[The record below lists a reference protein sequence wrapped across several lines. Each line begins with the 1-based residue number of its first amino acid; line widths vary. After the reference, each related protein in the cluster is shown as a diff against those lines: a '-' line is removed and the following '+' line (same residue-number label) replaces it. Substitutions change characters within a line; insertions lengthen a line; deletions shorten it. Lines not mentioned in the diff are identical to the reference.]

1 MSRYS
6 SLVSSLSSSQ
16 ELLDIALGIAKKA
29 GEMLVQRPLI
39 FEVTSKSVAIDIAT
53 QMDRDSEKLIVESIL
68 SARPGDGI
76 IGEEGSSRSSS
87 TGITWVIDPIDGT
100 VNYLYGL
107 PGWSVSIAAKDGSE
121 VLAGVVHSPTVGST
135 WTASK
140 GGGAFF
146 NSHPISC
153 NSEISLD
160 RALIGTGFA
169 YDVRERVDQGRVI
182 ASLIPKIRDLRRM
195 GSAAVDICYVAMGAF
210 DGYFE
215 LGLKEWDL
223 AAASLIA
230 AESGAL
236 ISTDSHGIT
245 CCAGPGLYPALR
257 EAIEQGQLGATGENW
272 LDLA

>member
-16 ELLDIALGIAKKA
+16 ELLGIALDIAKQSGKF
-29 GEMLVQRPLI
+29 LVQRPLV

-53 QMDRDSEKLIVESIL
+53 QMDHDSEKLIVESIL
-68 SARPGDGI
+68 AARPGDGI
-76 IGEEGSSRSSS
+76 IGEEGSSRTSS

-107 PGWSVSIAAKDGSE
+107 PGWSISIAAKDESG
-121 VLAGVVHSPTVGST
+121 VLVGVVNSPTIRST
-135 WTASK
+135 WTATRD
-140 GGGAFF
+140 GGAYF
-146 NSHPISC
+146 NSLPIRC
-153 NSEISLD
+153 NDGISLD

-169 YDVRERVDQGRVI
+169 YDVKERVAQGKVL
-182 ASLIPKIRDLRRM
+182 ASLLPKIRDLRRM

-230 AESGAL
+230 TESGAL
-236 ISTDSHGIT
+236 VSTDSLGIT
-245 CCAGPGLYPALR
+245 CCAGPGLYPALI
-257 EAIEQGQLGATGENW
+257 EALEQGQLGEIGSI
-272 LDLA
+272 